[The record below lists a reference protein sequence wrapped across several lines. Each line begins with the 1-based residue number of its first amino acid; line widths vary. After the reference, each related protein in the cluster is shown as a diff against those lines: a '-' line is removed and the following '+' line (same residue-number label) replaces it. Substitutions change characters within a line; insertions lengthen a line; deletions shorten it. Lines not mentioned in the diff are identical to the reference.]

1 MNMSAFFSK
10 MFNSVSP
17 KGISLFVITCTIF
30 IHAGNADDDQG
41 KMPFGIYS
49 MENFTP
55 IRATQK
61 WFAGVQS
68 VRLFRDSGAGCIA
81 PSEFYLVAT
90 TVTGEPFIFDKVE
103 YGCAASFKTFDING
117 DGKSELLVFYQC
129 GDCYM
134 MDVYSIAEKYAASKS
149 FKKWENSQVS
159 SDFYGEIEVE
169 CGVVKAL
176 EKDGE
181 KKVVCVYS
189 VRGTTI
195 TSVRVE
201 PFVER
206 K

>member
-1 MNMSAFFSK
+1 

>member
-1 MNMSAFFSK
+1 MSALFSK
-10 MFNSVSP
+10 MLNSVFP
-17 KGISLFVITCTIF
+17 KGIFLFAIACMIF
-30 IHAGNADDDQG
+30 IHTGNADDDQG

-55 IRATQK
+55 VRATQK

-68 VRLFRDSGAGCIA
+68 VRFFRDSGTGCIA

-90 TVTGEPFIFDKVE
+90 TITGEPFIFDRIE
-103 YGCAASFKTFDING
+103 YGCGASFKTFDING

-134 MDVYSIAEKYAASKS
+134 MDVYSISENYTASKS
-149 FKKWENSQVS
+149 FKKWENVQVS
-159 SDFYGEIEVE
+159 SDFHGEIEVDF
-169 CGVVKAL
+169 GVVRAS

-189 VRGTTI
+189 VKGNTI
-195 TSVRVE
+195 TSVRAE
-201 PFVER
+201 PFTE
-206 K
+206 KK